1 MDNGIRYAKLGYVA
15 LNVTDLDKSAPFYR
29 DHVGLNLTARDGG
42 VAYFRCSRDH
52 HNIALYQAKTPGV
65 KRVGYEVESEA
76 VIDRMIGRFG
86 GLGLPVETVSAAECT
101 ALGQSRTIRVRE
113 PATGL
118 QFEFY
123 NTQLRMASEY
133 APPHTRIA
141 RLGHLVLWLQ
151 DDYPT
156 MLKFATEVLN
166 FKASDHFGDRLTF
179 LRCFPNPYHHTFAIG
194 RGDRTGLHHLN
205 FMVTDIDD
213 IGRAIHRFNRSNV
226 QIVYGPGRHP
236 PSGSIFLYYFD
247 PDAMTLEYSFG
258 MEEFP
263 EANPRKPFV
272 YEPVPSSL
280 DYWDSP
286 KHARYAQTG
295 IIEAPS
301 SWPANRPAAAAQ

>member
-1 MDNGIRYAKLGYVA
+1 MDQDLRYKKLGYVA
-15 LNVTDLDKSAPFYR
+15 LNVTDLDKSVPFYR
-29 DHVGLNLTARDGG
+29 DHVGLALTAKGDG

-52 HNIALYQAKTPGV
+52 HNIALYAAKTPGV

-76 VIDRMIGRFG
+76 VIDRLSERFG
-86 GLGLPVETVSAAECT
+86 ALGLTVEAVDRSESQAM
-101 ALGQSRTIRVRE
+101 GQSRTIRVRE
-113 PATGL
+113 PSSGL

-123 NTQLRMASEY
+123 NAQLRMAAEY
-133 APPHTRIA
+133 APPHTKIA

-151 DDYPT
+151 DSYEP

-194 RGDRTGLHHLN
+194 RGDRTGLHHVN

-213 IGRAIHRFNRSNV
+213 IGRAIHRLNKNGV
-226 QIVYGPGRHP
+226 TIAYGPGRHP
-236 PSGSIFLYYFD
+236 PSGSIFLYYLD
-247 PDAMTLEYSFG
+247 PDGLTLEYSFG

-263 EANPRKPFV
+263 EINPRKPYV

-286 KHARYAQTG
+286 KHPRYSQSG
-295 IIEAPS
+295 NIERPD
-301 SWPANRPAAAAQ
+301 SWPANRPAYAAQ